1 MRDDK
6 ISHVLNVFE
15 TTKKRRVFR
24 SPREGTATR
33 VCITCAI
40 QRAFL
45 DARRPPVQ
53 ECNQQTSPASIEA
66 AKKKVDAYLL
76 AAVHA
81 HQDIKDGNIRVYA
94 CLEQGP
100 PATAR
105 ARAVAQ
111 KFFEAWACRKA
122 TEFFLRQK

>member
-1 MRDDK
+1 MQPADFSGID
-6 ISHVLNVFE
+6 
-15 TTKKRRVFR
+15 R
-24 SPREGTATR
+24 S
-33 VCITCAI
+33 
-40 QRAFL
+40 
-45 DARRPPVQ
+45 
-53 ECNQQTSPASIEA
+53 S
-66 AKKKVDAYLL
+66 KKKEVDAYLL